1 MQQYCIYLRK
11 SRADLELEARGEME
25 TLARHKKTLLELAK
39 RMNLPVTQI
48 YEEIE
53 SGETIAARPV
63 VQRLLDEVEQGV
75 WSGVLVMEIERLAR
89 GDTIDQGIV
98 ARAFKLGHT
107 KIITPA
113 KTYDPDNEFDEEY
126 FEFGLFM
133 SRREYK
139 TINRRIQRGRVAS
152 AKEGKFIGSTPPY
165 GYKKIRLSS
174 GKGYTL
180 EPDENEAPVVKQIY
194 GMYVDGAGMSVIARH
209 LDSMGIRPRYSNT
222 WHKTSINEILT
233 NPVYIGKLRWLYNKE
248 VKRKINGQIC
258 KRRITNNDPIYVDG
272 LHPAII
278 SVEIF
283 EKAQTVRKANT
294 NKTTKSD
301 LTLQNP
307 LSGVVYCRICGR
319 SMSRLGRSKRKGY
332 DSLRCPNRY
341 CTNVSAPIYMVE
353 RKLIDT
359 LRNWL
364 SVYKMEL
371 DNEDEASKSD
381 ILTVWENALK
391 ESERE
396 LKGVEGQ
403 ISSTYDLLEQGV
415 YTVEMFTNRN
425 KELSERREKI
435 LEQINNVKKQIETE
449 NKMRAVRRE
458 QIPAMEGLLD
468 GYFQVESA
476 QDRNGILRSLL
487 TRAEYYKEE
496 RNTKGNLEN
505 YNFEI
510 HVFPRLLSD
519 CE

>member
-1 MQQYCIYLRK
+1 LSQYCIYLRK

-25 TLARHKKTLLELAK
+25 TLARHKKLLLDLAK
-39 RMNLPVTQI
+39 HMRLSVTQI

-194 GMYVDGAGMSVIARH
+194 GMYVDGAGMGAIAGQ
-209 LDSMGIRPRYSNT
+209 LDRMGIRPRYRDT
-222 WHKTSINEILT
+222 WSKSTINDILT
-233 NPVYIGKLRWLYNKE
+233 NPVYIGKLRWSHRKE
-248 VKRKINGQIC
+248 IKQRVDGQIR
-258 KRRITNNDPIYVDG
+258 KRRVKNDEPIYVDG

-278 SVEIF
+278 SVDLF
-283 EKAQTVRKANT
+283 EKAQAVRQANT
-294 NKTTKSD
+294 YKKTKNS

-319 SMSRLGRSKRKGY
+319 LMTRLGPNKRNKY
-332 DSLRCPNRY
+332 DTLRCPNRY
-341 CTNVSAPIYMVE
+341 CDNVSAPIYMVE
-353 RKLIDT
+353 RKLVAT

-364 SVYKMEL
+364 SVYKMALNKEGATS
-371 DNEDEASKSD
+371 EANT
-381 ILTVWENALK
+381 LTIWENALK

-396 LKGVEGQ
+396 LKKVEMQ
-403 ISSTYDLLEQGV
+403 IGKTYDLLEQGV
-415 YTVEMFTNRN
+415 YTVKMFTSRNR
-425 KELSERREKI
+425 ELSERREKI
-435 LEQINNVKKQIETE
+435 LEQISSTKKQIENE
-449 NKMRAVRRE
+449 NRIRSMKEE

-468 GYFQVESA
+468 TYFLVEPA
-476 QDRNGILRSLL
+476 QDRNGILRSILS
-487 TRAEYYKEE
+487 RAEYYKET
-496 RNTKGNLEN
+496 RNTRGNLEN
-505 YNFEI
+505 DNFEVHI
-510 HVFPRLLSD
+510 FPRLISD
-519 CE
+519 SE